1 MTKKAGQ
8 ITAAILFFLL
18 FQAVNQVQAQDTLPQ
33 FSAVR
38 RTGNRVLISWT
49 NPYGNKIRQ
58 LSVQRSTDSSRLFKS
73 IVTLPDPRMLK
84 NGYVDSKSPD
94 TLQFYRLYILLDGGR
109 YVFSKSQRAVK
120 YQPPAE
126 IPAAKTGTKPVTS
139 AAGTNDSK
147 QKATAAPAGKPADK
161 NSSSKITNGQANAQ
175 PQETS
180 TSTKAGDS
188 ITAKIDNKKVD
199 KSTEVIK
206 QLEIIPERIYYI
218 KRADTLKGNL
228 PESRMKAFRDSVNLY
243 TKDTLL
249 SVVNDTIII
258 RPFVPKD
265 VFVLSRYI
273 FTDKSGLL
281 HIELPDAAR
290 KSYRVRFYEED
301 KTFLFEVRDIRDQ
314 VLLLDKANFQ
324 HAGWFLF
331 ELFDN
336 ESIVEKNRFFI
347 GKDF

>member
-18 FQAVNQVQAQDTLPQ
+18 FQAVDRVQAQDTLPQ

-58 LSVQRSTDSSRLFKS
+58 LSIQRSVDSSRLFKS

-94 TLQFYRLYILLDGGR
+94 TLQFYRLYILLDSGR
-109 YVFSKSQRAVK
+109 YIFSKSQRPVK

-126 IPAAKTGTKPVTS
+126 QPVAVKTTTSPAKPTADNNSQKT
-139 AAGTNDSK
+139 
-147 QKATAAPAGKPADK
+147 TAVPADK
-161 NSSSKITNGQANAQ
+161 NGIGKITNEQTNNPPPIKPANAKADD
-175 PQETS
+175 S
-180 TSTKAGDS
+180 TGVTN
-188 ITAKIDNKKVD
+188 DNKKTD
-199 KSTEVIK
+199 KSQQITK
-206 QLEIIPERIYYI
+206 RPEIIPERTYYI
-218 KRADTLKGNL
+218 KRADTLKGSL
-228 PESRMKAFRDSVNLY
+228 PESKMKAFRDSVNLY
-243 TKDTLL
+243 TRDTLL
-249 SVVNDTIII
+249 SIVNDTIII
-258 RPFVPKD
+258 RPFIPKD
-265 VFVLSRYI
+265 VFVLSKYI

-281 HIELPDAAR
+281 HIELPDATR

-301 KTFLFEVRDIRDQ
+301 KTFLFEVKDIRDQ

-331 ELFDN
+331 ELFENDA
-336 ESIVEKNRFFI
+336 IIEKNRFFI